1 MAPLSTLPQFDHW
14 FSDNPGLQKDD
25 QRAADQQPCAALQD
39 GSAPLL
45 DLMAAHN
52 EDLIHVD
59 ETQSFEDETYASL
72 VSDDASSYVTSIE
85 SHIRHGIE
93 ENGRQYPAY
102 GRNMYGLPIDEREQ
116 ERNNIQ
122 HVKFRLIIGGR
133 LHRAPMLPAPA
144 RILDLGTGSG
154 IWAIEAADQYET
166 ASVTGVDIAPVQ
178 PEWVPPNCQFEVQ
191 DIEDE
196 WLFSTTNFD
205 FIHARELIMAIR
217 DWDRLFRQAFDHL
230 RPGAYMEVGGTYPT
244 PTSDDGTLPADSH
257 LKEVQRLFF
266 EMAEAMGASLNAPTL
281 WKAQM
286 ERAGF
291 VDVSESVYKVPQG
304 IWPRDARLKEI
315 GAYENFSLRNGLDAY
330 LLRGYTAVLGGD
342 PDELQVLI
350 AETKRELRNPRM
362 HSYIFYYNVYG
373 RKPLSL

>member
-1 MAPLSTLPQFDHW
+1 
-14 FSDNPGLQKDD
+14 
-25 QRAADQQPCAALQD
+25 
-39 GSAPLL
+39 
-45 DLMAAHN
+45 MAAHN

-59 ETQSFEDETYASL
+59 DFDSFEDETYGSL
-72 VSDDASSYVTSIE
+72 SDDGSSYLTSI
-85 SHIRHGIE
+85 STHIRNGIE
-93 ENGRQYPAY
+93 ENGRKYPAY

-122 HVKFRLIIGGR
+122 HVKFRKIIGGA
-133 LHRAPMLPAPA
+133 LHRAPIPLAPA

-154 IWAIEAADQYET
+154 IWAIDAADQYET
-166 ASVTGVDIAPVQ
+166 AVVTGVDIAPVQ

-196 WLFSTTNFD
+196 WLFSTTSFD
-205 FIHARELIMAIR
+205 FIHARELIMAVR

-257 LKEVQRLFF
+257 LKEVERLFF
-266 EMAEAMGASLNAPTL
+266 EMADAMGTPLNAPTL

-291 VDVSESVYKVPQG
+291 VDVTESIYKVPQG
-304 IWPRDARLKEI
+304 IWPKDGRLKEI

-330 LLRGYTAVLGGD
+330 LLRGYTTMLGGN
-342 PDELQVLI
+342 PDELQILI
-350 AETKRELRNPRM
+350 AETKRELRNPKM

-373 RKPLSL
+373 RKPAPTQS